1 MLFSR
6 KKEVNAK
13 EIITFTQEKKDAK
26 ESNSV
31 NKQVYQNLIA
41 KRVSNEAEEALEV
54 TEILLK
60 SVADINIE
68 MEKHSEHIM
77 KTVNVSSEVGA
88 FSEEVNAGVDETMKV
103 IEDTLEKAKNGQVS
117 VNNVITSIENVQS
130 TVENMKG
137 TILELSDKSNKIK
150 GILDTIKGIAKTTH
164 LLSLNANIEAAR
176 AGEAGKGFAVVAGEV
191 KKLAE
196 NSSKSADEIDSIVS
210 DITKVT
216 EETLNIIINGTEK
229 VLESTSI
236 AENAGQAIN
245 DMMESVERTKDI
257 SSQISNAVRDQADK
271 NQYLISVIDE
281 MVQVSEK
288 VKSFNENISVNADRQ
303 KAALNNLKGTIS
315 NLNQLSAI
323 DNKDKS
329 TSKTEFKMTAS
340 TLKTLD
346 PSMATEI
353 NDSNI
358 LTPINLGLVQFG
370 PGTEVISA
378 IAKTWHIESDN
389 VTWSFNLRKN
399 MKFHNGRNITASD
412 IKYSYER
419 LLSRKLNSPNRW
431 FLSMVKG
438 AEDFYNGIANEVSG
452 IKVNGDYSLKIIL
465 EFPYS
470 SFINNLAH
478 CSCAILPKE
487 EFNNIE
493 IKPIG
498 AGPYKFVSFD
508 KQKKE
513 IVLEKFEGY
522 ALGEALIDNIR
533 VFCDIEDSFESFV
546 SGELD
551 YITVNASNASKITE
565 KGYNIDLA
573 ECIGLRFIAF
583 NYRSNNP
590 IIKSKEARQALN
602 YCVDKERVIKEAL
615 GGFEVI
621 CEGVFPNSI
630 LSNNNLMTYNRN
642 ISKAKELMKRSGI
655 NSGSLTLQIAANGG
669 NSTFHSRLAQILK
682 ENLREIGIELKIL
695 EVNGAKYYDEESFKK
710 SDLFTY
716 GWLGDSGTA
725 DNFIEPLIDIN
736 NSSNRSRYN
745 NPKLLELVD
754 EAKKTRN
761 PYKYKEILCKLENII
776 MEDSAWIPLS
786 NICVSYAYNEKVKGL
801 KVHPLN
807 IISFSDIWKE

>member
-1 MLFSR
+1 MFFGK
-6 KKEVNAK
+6 KKETDVRELIAFSKEEKDVNMLNNA
-13 EIITFTQEKKDAK
+13 
-26 ESNSV
+26 

-60 SVADINIE
+60 SVEDINIE
-68 MEKHSEHIM
+68 MEKHSDHIM
-77 KTVNVSSEVGA
+77 KTVDVSSEVGA

-103 IEDTLEKAKNGQVS
+103 IEDTLEKAKNGQSS
-117 VNNVITSIENVQS
+117 VNKVITSIETVQN

-176 AGEAGKGFAVVAGEV
+176 AGDAGKGFAVVAGEV

-210 DITKVT
+210 EITKVT
-216 EETLNIIINGTEK
+216 EETLNIIMNGTEK

-245 DMMESVERTKDI
+245 NMMESVERTKAI
-257 SSQISNAVRDQADK
+257 SSQISNAVKDQADK

-315 NLNQLSAI
+315 NLNKLSAI
-323 DNKDKS
+323 SNVDKVLV
-329 TSKTEFKMTAS
+329 KTEFKMAAAS
-340 TLKTLD
+340 LKTFD

-370 PGTEVISA
+370 PGTEVVGA

-399 MKFHNGRNITASD
+399 MKFHNGRNITAKD
-412 IKYSYER
+412 VKNSYER
-419 LLSRKLNSPNRW
+419 LLSKKLNSPNRW

-438 AEDFYNGIANEVSG
+438 ADDFYNGRANEVSG
-452 IKVNGDYSLKIIL
+452 IKLNGDYSLKIIL
-465 EFPYS
+465 EYPYS

-487 EFNNIE
+487 EFDNIE
-493 IKPIG
+493 QKPIG
-498 AGPYKFVSFD
+498 AGAYKFVGFD
-508 KQKKE
+508 KEKKE
-513 IVLEKFEGY
+513 ITLEKFEDY
-522 ALGEALIDNIR
+522 ALGEALIDN
-533 VFCDIEDSFESFV
+533 VKVACDVEDSFEKFTNK
-546 SGELD
+546 ELD
-551 YITVNASNASKITE
+551 YITVNASNASKIRE

-583 NYRSNNP
+583 NYRSSNP
-590 IIKSKEARQALN
+590 IIKSKDARQALN
-602 YCVDKERVIKEAL
+602 YCVDRERIIHEAL
-615 GGFEVI
+615 GGFEVL

-630 LSNNNLMTYNRN
+630 LSNNNLITYDRN
-642 ISKAKELMKRSGI
+642 ISKAKELMRRSGI
-655 NSGSLTLQIAANGG
+655 NTGSLTLQIAATGG
-669 NSTFHSRLAQILK
+669 NATFHSRLAQILK
-682 ENLREIGIELKIL
+682 ENLKEIGIELKII
-695 EVNGAKYYDEESFKK
+695 EVNGANYYDEETFKK

-745 NPKLLELVD
+745 NPKLLELVN

-761 PYKYKEILCKLENII
+761 PYKYKEILCKLENMI
-776 MEDSAWIPLS
+776 MEDAAWIPLS
-786 NICVSYAYNEKVKGL
+786 NICVSYAYSENVKGL

-807 IISFSDIWKE
+807 IINFSDIWME

>member
-13 EIITFTQEKKDAK
+13 EIITFTQEKKDANGL
-26 ESNSV
+26 NSV

-245 DMMESVERTKDI
+245 DMMGSVERTKNI

-323 DNKDKS
+323 DNTDKS
-329 TSKTEFKMTAS
+329 ISKTEFKMTAS

-487 EFNNIE
+487 EFSNIE

-508 KQKKE
+508 KEKKE

-522 ALGEALIDNIR
+522 VLGEALIDNIR
-533 VFCDIEDSFESFV
+533 VSCDIEDSFESFV

-551 YITVNASNASKITE
+551 YITVNASNASKIRE

-573 ECIGLRFIAF
+573 ECIGVRFIAF

-590 IIKSKEARQALN
+590 IVKSKEARQALN
-602 YCVDKERVIKEAL
+602 YCIDKERVIKEAL

-621 CEGVFPNSI
+621 CEGAFPNSI
-630 LSNNNLMTYNRN
+630 LNNNNLVKYNRN

-761 PYKYKEILCKLENII
+761 PYKYKEILCKLENVI